1 MSEGSAPREN
11 GAYHKVFRRPGRPE
25 LNWSL
30 RLGILGLALLW
41 VSSPKAQVPG
51 DVAADATGPTGVAT
65 LASPSDGSSPLNPIQ
80 PAPPPNETRLSE
92 PTPSFYSLQRPKYPP
107 FPVNPFPELPVY
119 WMGENFW
126 IYDDRAV
133 DYDQLAIE
141 ARARAEA
148 LAAET
153 ALLQGPSQQTL
164 LLGGSPLSVL
174 IAKEPTNTFA
184 TLTVTNCVYGQQ
196 HLVLSKTNLSGS
208 YWNSEFL
215 FTGPSE
221 GVRTFT
227 VPTTLPM
234 KFFEAVE
241 LANTN
246 AIVSIQ
252 RVADAVE
259 PPGQA
264 NQAGYFQVSRS
275 VPDGVSLPAL
285 TVCYAIG
292 GTASNGVDYAA
303 LSGAVSIPEDWPSVD
318 IDVTPYQDLTNEW
331 DETVT
336 LTLRPTNSY
345 FLDPARTTDT
355 VWVFD
360 TASVTQQFT
369 KVVECSG
376 PVSVEHNP
384 YTNSLIIS
392 YNFWTG
398 GVPRNFTNIMA
409 NVTGTPWTGIQGLG
423 SDVCPELH
431 FATVKAT
438 VSNFVAGDMYFGIGP
453 DAGHSYTR
461 IGWIS
466 RDGATTNLSWATL
479 TNATDQETCPVTGA
493 LYFDQT
499 GLFGN
504 DLIVVTGD
512 GQYNGGHL
520 WRVKAQPGGASGS
533 RTLFATIPGNPSLE
547 GVITLPNDTQ
557 EYGPLAGRIVTS
569 SKHEVSPALPLP
581 LLYAIDVNH
590 SVAAFPVEIVYPE
603 DLDIIPSDAN
613 GNCSQDLYCSATL
626 DNCIYRLPKEALAGR
641 GGDILVTD
649 AGEVVGGAKLV
660 VFHWDATSSSFL
672 RKTIFHPGGFGNG
685 LFEHVCFAPIS
696 LPALPP

>member
-11 GAYHKVFRRPGRPE
+11 GAYRKLFRRPGRPE
-25 LNWSL
+25 PNWSL
-30 RLGILGLALLW
+30 RLGLLGLALLW
-41 VSSPKAQVPG
+41 VSSPKAQVAS
-51 DVAADATGPTGVAT
+51 DVAADATGPVGVAT
-65 LASPSDGSSPLNPIQ
+65 LASSSDGPSPLSPIQ
-80 PAPPPNETRLSE
+80 PAPAPNETRLSE
-92 PTPSFYSLQRPKYPP
+92 PAPSFYSLQRPKYPP

-141 ARARAEA
+141 AQARAEA

-153 ALLQGPSQQTL
+153 ALLPGPSQRTL

-184 TLTVTNCVYGQQ
+184 TLTVTNCVYGHQ
-196 HLVLSKTNLSGS
+196 HLVLSKTTLSDS

-221 GVRTFT
+221 GVKTFA

-246 AIVSIQ
+246 AIVSLERIY
-252 RVADAVE
+252 DAVA
-259 PPGQA
+259 PPGPG
-264 NQAGYFQVSRS
+264 NQSGWFQVSRA

-285 TVCYAIG
+285 TGCYAIG

-303 LSGAVSIPEDWPSVD
+303 LSGAITIPQDDMFGHIEVA
-318 IDVTPYQDLTNEW
+318 PYQDSAIEW

-336 LTLRPTNSY
+336 LTLRATNSY
-345 FLDPARTTDT
+345 FLDPVRTTDT

-392 YNFWTG
+392 YCWGSG

-409 NVTGTPWTGIQGLG
+409 NGSGTPWTGIQGLG

-431 FATVKAT
+431 FATVKNT

-453 DAGHSYTR
+453 DTGHNYTR
-461 IGWIS
+461 IGWVA

-479 TNATDQETCPVTGA
+479 TNATDQETRPVTGA
-493 LYFDQT
+493 LYLDQT
-499 GLFGN
+499 GIFEH
-504 DLIVVTGD
+504 DLLVVTGD
-512 GQYNGGHL
+512 GTDGEQRGGSV
-520 WRVKAQPGGASGS
+520 WRVKAAPGGASGN
-533 RTLFATIPGNPSLE
+533 RTLFAAIAGGPSLE
-547 GVITLPNDTQ
+547 GVVTLPNETQ
-557 EYGPLAGRIVTS
+557 KYGPLAGRIITS
-569 SKHEVSPALPLP
+569 SKWTALP

-626 DNCIYRLPKEALAGR
+626 DDCIYRLPKEALAGC
-641 GGDILVTD
+641 GGDLLVTD

-660 VFHWDATSSSFL
+660 VLHWDATTATFL
-672 RKTIFHPGGFGNG
+672 RKTIFHPVGFGTG
-685 LFEHVCFAPIS
+685 VFEHVCFAPIS